1 MIDSEIRG
9 IILSSL
15 YETRH
20 RQQYVHIPDDL
31 QIVGF
36 DLTNKQDLT
45 VLGNVA
51 QQLADQNLITLERLI
66 GSHPNGL
73 AKITA
78 FGVDVIEQKSQSPIS
93 ITIDQRISVTGSSHV
108 QIGSGNV
115 QNVSD
120 FDKLNL
126 AVEKS
131 NATQAEE
138 EEAKSLLEKL
148 SKSPLVLAI
157 LKKIRSKRQ
166 LT

>member
-1 MIDSEIRG
+1 MTDSEIRG

-15 YETRH
+15 YERRH
-20 RQQYVHIPDDL
+20 KQQYVHIPDDL
-31 QIVGF
+31 PIIGF

-45 VLGNVA
+45 VVGNVA
-51 QQLADQNLITLERLI
+51 QQLADQNLITFERLV
-66 GSHPNGL
+66 GSRLNGL

-120 FDKLNL
+120 FDKLNV
-126 AVEKS
+126 AVAKS
-131 NATQAEE
+131 NATQAEK

-148 SKSPLVLAI
+148 SNSPLVLAI
-157 LKKIRSKRQ
+157 LKKFGLDVS
-166 LT
+166 